1 MSKAAVLKMASEL
14 VDENPSAAKLLLQLS
29 KCESGSE
36 IVSALDTFDVETAD
50 VSLSI

>member
-1 MSKAAVLKMASEL
+1 MSKASVLKMASEL

-36 IVSALDTFDVETAD
+36 ITEALDTFDKSIVESTLA
-50 VSLSI
+50 I